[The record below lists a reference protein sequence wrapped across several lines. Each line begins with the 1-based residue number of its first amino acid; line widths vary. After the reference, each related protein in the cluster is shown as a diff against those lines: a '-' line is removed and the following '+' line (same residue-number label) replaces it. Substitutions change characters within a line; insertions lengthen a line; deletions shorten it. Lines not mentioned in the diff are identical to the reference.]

1 MINKLIS
8 QRITANLWFDRNAE
22 EAINFYTS
30 IFKNSSIKGMTH
42 YTKEGFEVHQMPEGT
57 VMNIV
62 FELDGQEFLAL
73 NGGPMFK
80 FNEAI
85 SFAVN
90 CSDQDEID
98 YYWNK
103 LAAGGDSKAQVCGWL
118 KDQFGLSWQIV
129 PTILSELLK
138 DKDQN
143 KTSRVM
149 AAMMQMKKIDLS
161 LLEKAFSQP

>member
-1 MINKLIS
+1 MIKKLIS
-8 QRITANLWFDRNAE
+8 QRITSNLWFDKNAE

-30 IFKNSSIKGMTH
+30 IFNNSSIKGMTH
-42 YTKEGFEVHQMPEGT
+42 YTIEGFKIHQMPEGT

-73 NGGPMFK
+73 NGGPVFQ
-80 FNEAI
+80 FNEAV
-85 SFAVN
+85 SFVVN

-103 LAAGGDSKAQVCGWL
+103 LAAGGDPKAQVCGWL

-138 DKDQN
+138 DKDPG

-161 LLEKAFSQP
+161 LLEKAFAQP

>member
-73 NGGPMFK
+73 NGGPIFK

-103 LAAGGDSKAQVCGWL
+103 LAAGGDPKAQVCGWL
-118 KDQFGLSWQIV
+118 KDKFGLSWQIV

-143 KTSRVM
+143 RTSRVM

-161 LLEKAFSQP
+161 LLEKAFTNS

>member
-1 MINKLIS
+1 MKNNLVS

-22 EAINFYTS
+22 EAIDFYTS
-30 IFKNSSIKGMTH
+30 IFKNSSIKGKTY
-42 YTKEGFEVHQMPEGT
+42 YTKEGFDIHKMPEGT

-73 NGGPMFK
+73 NGGPVFR

-85 SFAVN
+85 SLVVN

-103 LAAGGDSKAQVCGWL
+103 LGVAGDPDAQVCGWL

-129 PTILSELLK
+129 PTILSELIQSK
-138 DKDQN
+138 DAG

-161 LLEKAFSQP
+161 LLEKAFAKE